1 MRTVLRPVD
10 GSLQSRPLPGRE
22 GRGVVGCDG
31 PVACRISGFRSASLT
46 DGDADRIEA
55 SRGDLRASA
64 RLGRL
69 LAHLLEV
76 VLSDERLPVRV
87 ELGRRSL
94 GAVELAEGALVDDG
108 VRSGRVKEACLI
120 SDGAS

>member
-1 MRTVLRPVD
+1 M
-10 GSLQSRPLPGRE
+10 
-22 GRGVVGCDG
+22 
-31 PVACRISGFRSASLT
+31 LT
-46 DGDADRIEA
+46 DGNADRIEA

-108 VRSGRVKEACLI
+108 VRSGRVKEACLV
-120 SDGAS
+120 SDSAS